1 MARLN
6 GILSKLQGSVD
17 SFTFSRWSDGD
28 TSASR
33 TVAVNGDMS
42 LTAYFTK
49 TTSGG
54 ESSETNPD
62 GGGGNLGD

>member
-1 MARLN
+1 
-6 GILSKLQGSVD
+6 
-17 SFTFSRWSDGD
+17 
-28 TSASR
+28 
-33 TVAVNGDMS
+33 VNEDLS

-62 GGGGNLGD
+62 GGDGNLGD